1 MCSKLQREAM
11 MGISAFAMACCW
23 VDQLGIWEIGS
34 MHFCVLCVCSKNVG
48 SWACI
53 KMRPL
58 DAIGA
63 LELSQYTQI
72 NRSPYRMFL

>member
-1 MCSKLQREAM
+1 
-11 MGISAFAMACCW
+11 MACCW

-34 MHFCVLCVCSKNVG
+34 MHSCVLCVCSKNVG

-58 DAIGA
+58 FAIGSIEQKNMRGV
-63 LELSQYTQI
+63 LEYSTKEKENMWSQMGT
-72 NRSPYRMFL
+72 FCW